1 MTDHEQI
8 YDEQRD
14 HWLLIDKRA
23 GRVVKWQPAPFDGV
37 PEYQPL
43 APPAPPHKAEKKG
56 AKR

>member
-8 YDEQRD
+8 YDEHRD

-37 PEYQPL
+37 PEYQPHR
-43 APPAPPHKAEKKG
+43 AADKKG